1 MISLD
6 FPILFVGPAGS
17 GKLTRARAALGVS
30 ATQEPILK
38 FLVIGDYSARYW
50 EFLTHIEVDVSD
62 LSMMDKQII
71 PEIINQLLSSRNVR
85 AGSRKLM
92 ILRRVHCLSPAAATR
107 LRVCLENIVWTHE
120 IPAIIWCTA
129 RTVNSAVASILDGFI
144 YKRIPGPIPQMIQT
158 ELIQKFD
165 NSLKIPT
172 VQSYIFD
179 MLSQMNFALL
189 KGEPT
194 LAAIEWIRGRIYVLL
209 GLMITG
215 AELVA
220 GLTWATVRLAASGSL
235 STVAA
240 KSVLDVLTRTRWVA
254 SYRTPVILELI
265 VVSVYDAIGKSGT
278 IPAPSAAATITI

>member
-165 NSLKIPT
+165 NSSKIAP
-172 VQSYIFD
+172 
-179 MLSQMNFALL
+179 L
-189 KGEPT
+189 KGKQQW
-194 LAAIEWIRGRIYVLL
+194 IEILTHKSTFKRLL
-209 GLMITG
+209 DEALG
-215 AELVA
+215 V
-220 GLTWATVRLAASGSL
+220 
-235 STVAA
+235 
-240 KSVLDVLTRTRWVA
+240 VLTAMVSA
-254 SYRTPVILELI
+254 FSVIF
-265 VVSVYDAIGKSGT
+265 VIGK
-278 IPAPSAAATITI
+278 ILNVW